1 MLIDK
6 VDKVVKAPAL
16 KEPCAKERLTS
27 GFKVVVQLLQD
38 VVMIYEP
45 FLLSTGLNSDSE
57 ILDVAVLVVVA
68 HLNCR

>member
-27 GFKVVVQLLQD
+27 GFKLVVQLLQD

-45 FLLSTGLNSDSE
+45 FVLTISFRVDSGQ
-57 ILDVAVLVVVA
+57 
-68 HLNCR
+68 

>member
-27 GFKVVVQLLQD
+27 GFKLVVQLLQ
-38 VVMIYEP
+38 E
-45 FLLSTGLNSDSE
+45 
-57 ILDVAVLVVVA
+57 
-68 HLNCR
+68 